1 MLAIFALIFGLLF
14 ILSLL
19 GIFIYS
25 IVLRKKKQVIEE
37 RESFGIYNRTK
48 EKLGD
53 VTRLGYEEDVYKLI
67 HNQSNKTIIEDKK
80 SKVVDTI
87 KKMYELELTSVD
99 VSKVEGLSP
108 LDTEP
113 MTNMKLLSYKLDRE
127 GLYSLSKFI

>member
-1 MLAIFALIFGLLF
+1 MILILIFGLLF

-25 IVLRKKKQVIEE
+25 IFLQKKKRLIEE

-53 VTRLGYEEDVYKLI
+53 VTRLVYEEDVYKLI